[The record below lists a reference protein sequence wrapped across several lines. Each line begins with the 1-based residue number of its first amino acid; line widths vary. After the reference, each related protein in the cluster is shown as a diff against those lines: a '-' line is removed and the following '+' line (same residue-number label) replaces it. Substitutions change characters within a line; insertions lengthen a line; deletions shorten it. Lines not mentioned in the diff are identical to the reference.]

1 MAPAST
7 DAAPRGRPL
16 TLIRCGDATD
26 DYAFVL
32 DENCLDEVLKK
43 VPSGRKVAVV
53 SVVGAFRTGKSFLLT
68 LVLRYLREQ
77 GGQDWLERG
86 GSLSE
91 GNANEGIT
99 SSKDAF
105 EWRGGRNRMTTGIT
119 VWSEPFE
126 CTSKSGEKL
135 SVIILDT
142 QGLFDNET
150 PMGLTSCIFGL
161 STLMSSFQVYNLSL
175 IHI

>member
-53 SVVGAFRTGKSFLLT
+53 SVVCLL
-68 LVLRYLREQ
+68 Y
-77 GGQDWLERG
+77 
-86 GSLSE
+86 
-91 GNANEGIT
+91 T
-99 SSKDAF
+99 SPSPRD
-105 EWRGGRNRMTTGIT
+105 
-119 VWSEPFE
+119 S
-126 CTSKSGEKL
+126 
-135 SVIILDT
+135 
-142 QGLFDNET
+142 
-150 PMGLTSCIFGL
+150 
-161 STLMSSFQVYNLSL
+161 
-175 IHI
+175 

>member
-32 DENCLDEVLKK
+32 DEACLDEVLKK

-68 LVLRYLREQ
+68 LVL
-77 GGQDWLERG
+77 
-86 GSLSE
+86 
-91 GNANEGIT
+91 
-99 SSKDAF
+99 
-105 EWRGGRNRMTTGIT
+105 
-119 VWSEPFE
+119 
-126 CTSKSGEKL
+126 
-135 SVIILDT
+135 
-142 QGLFDNET
+142 
-150 PMGLTSCIFGL
+150 
-161 STLMSSFQVYNLSL
+161 LSL